1 MARPLEFDPDKALNE
16 AMELFWSN
24 GYDGTSL
31 SDLLDV
37 MELSKSSFYQ
47 SFGNKKQLYQ
57 QCLHQYR
64 KQISKQLLA
73 DLDNASSA
81 MDFLEDL
88 FVSISR
94 KADTPKGRRGCLIMN
109 SASAKAPFDSEIGK
123 IVKSG
128 AQQFEKIFYK
138 AIKQAQKE
146 GDIPFEKDP
155 HAMAQYL
162 VSSRSGLLAMAK
174 SGSTTEELNQIIEM
188 IFMGLE

>member
-24 GYDGTSL
+24 GYDATSL
-31 SDLLDV
+31 SDLLEA

-73 DLDNASSA
+73 ELDEATSA
-81 MDFLEDL
+81 MDFLKDL

-94 KADTPKGRRGCLIMN
+94 KANTAEGRRGCLIMN
-109 SASAKAPFDSEIGK
+109 SASAKAPLDSEIGK
-123 IVKSG
+123 IVAEG
-128 AQQFEKIFYK
+128 AQQFENIFYQ
-138 AIKQAQKE
+138 AIKRAQKE
-146 GDIPFEKDP
+146 GDIPSKKDP
-155 HAMAQYL
+155 QILAKYL

-174 SGSTTEELNQIIEM
+174 SGSTPDELNQIIDVTL
-188 IFMGLE
+188 MGLE

>member
-1 MARPLEFDPDKALNE
+1 MARPLEFDPDQALDE

-24 GYDGTSL
+24 GYDATSL

-64 KQISKQLLA
+64 NQVSKKLLA
-73 DLDNASSA
+73 DLDKAVSA

-94 KADTPKGRRGCLIMN
+94 KANTPKGRRGCLIMN
-109 SASAKAPFDSEIGK
+109 SASAKAPFDQEIGK
-123 IVKSG
+123 IVSDG

-138 AIKQAQKE
+138 AIKRAQKE
-146 GDIPFEKDP
+146 GDIPSNKDP
-155 HAMAQYL
+155 HTIAKYL

-174 SGSTTEELNQIIEM
+174 SGSTTEELNQIIDV
-188 IFMGLE
+188 ILIGLK